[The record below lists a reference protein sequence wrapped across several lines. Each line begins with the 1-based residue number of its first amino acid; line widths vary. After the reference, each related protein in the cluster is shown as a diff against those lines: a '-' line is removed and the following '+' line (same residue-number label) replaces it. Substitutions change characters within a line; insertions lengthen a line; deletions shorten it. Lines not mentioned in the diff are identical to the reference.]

1 MVAAMDWFMAH
12 VLEKIVH
19 PTHIPLETK
28 SQSTQVGRTR
38 DSRPGRRFFG
48 DGHDS
53 RETLVANGVKVFH
66 EFDGIEIL
74 ATAMNIG
81 YPFARFPGVVKVE
94 HGSNGIHSQAVDMV
108 FVEPEKSVG
117 DQEVSYFIAP
127 EIKNSGAPV
136 FVLAPARVFVIVKI
150 RASNFARP
158 WASLGKCAGTQSS
171 ITPRLC

>member
-1 MVAAMDWFMAH
+1 MFLKCIDQREGGFSLMVAAMDGFMAH

-38 DSRPGRRFFG
+38 DPGPGRRFFG

-53 RETLVANGVKVFH
+53 RETLVADGVKVFH

-81 YPFARFPGVVKVE
+81 HPFARFPGVVKVE
-94 HGSNGIHSQAVDMV
+94 HGSNGIHSQAVNMV

-117 DQEVSYFIAP
+117 DQEVSYFIAT
-127 EIKNSGAPV
+127 EIKNKRSPIAVFPLTRISV
-136 FVLAPARVFVIVKI
+136 FVKTCSVEF
-150 RASNFARP
+150 S
-158 WASLGKCAGTQSS
+158 
-171 ITPRLC
+171 